1 MNIKNLFKKNK
12 AANTNETVKQK
23 TTTGKGDKVQAASA
37 KTVDKVNGQQTA
49 ATSVI
54 NMMKEM
60 GALDAEHAIG
70 YEQLKDIKLTTPV
83 LAYTL
88 ANLMKEKVIIR
99 TEDEHY
105 YYSLAGWK
113 KMERKVYVGYG
124 ILIIVPAVAV
134 VLFILL
140 QKFFHF

>member
-1 MNIKNLFKKNK
+1 MD
-12 AANTNETVKQK
+12 VKHLYYRR
-23 TTTGKGDKVQAASA
+23 
-37 KTVDKVNGQQTA
+37 
-49 ATSVI
+49 I
-54 NMMKEM
+54 
-60 GALDAEHAIG
+60 
-70 YEQLKDIKLTTPV
+70 KDIKLTTPV